1 MMLFFF
7 FGGFGSGR
15 GTVMQL
21 LDSPVTALAGVGL
34 RLTPDKTVALTT
46 GASPQTTCLYLA
58 VYFVF
63 FFFWAVNE
71 KSNKKEEVETRIH
84 KYLSRLSSLNFAA
97 T

>member
-1 MMLFFF
+1 
-7 FGGFGSGR
+7 
-15 GTVMQL
+15 MQL

-58 VYFVF
+58 VFLFSF
-63 FFFWAVNE
+63 FLGRQREIQQKGRGGNE
-71 KSNKKEEVETRIH
+71 NN